1 MNYKRYKY
9 KKSMFWLIIIGLI
22 IFTVVFEFTT
32 DFTSNLSESEKVDLH
47 RSNLGFAAFMLSGLV
62 AAVSPQYFKRYV
74 EFRETSILFNS
85 FTLKSRV
92 RGADPKAFNV
102 PILYENITRIEA
114 KFLPVLGLYK
124 IIVNGKNIFEPIQVT
139 WCMEK
144 KNELFFNICVYAK
157 RFNPN
162 VSIDPKLKDYL
173 ERKMKND
180 I

>member
-1 MNYKRYKY
+1 M
-9 KKSMFWLIIIGLI
+9 
-22 IFTVVFEFTT
+22 
-32 DFTSNLSESEKVDLH
+32 
-47 RSNLGFAAFMLSGLV
+47 
-62 AAVSPQYFKRYV
+62 
-74 EFRETSILFNS
+74 
-85 FTLKSRV
+85 
-92 RGADPKAFNV
+92 
-102 PILYENITRIEA
+102 
-114 KFLPVLGLYK
+114 LPVLGLYK

>member
-1 MNYKRYKY
+1 MGYKKYKY
-9 KKSMFWLIIIGLI
+9 KKSMFWLMVISVILCMLI
-22 IFTVVFEFTT
+22 TEIVWDV
-32 DFTSNLSESEKVDLH
+32 TSNTPEHDKADIH
-47 RSNLGFAAFMLSGLV
+47 RQSIAYGFFLVSGLMG
-62 AAVSPQYFKRYV
+62 ALQPQYFKRYV

-114 KFLPVLGLYK
+114 KFIPILGLYK

-144 KNELFFNICVYAK
+144 KNELFYNICVYAK
-157 RFNPN
+157 RFNPK
-162 VSIDPKLKDYL
+162 VYIDPKLKDYL